1 MHNQPHQ
8 WDSADWTEKLQQ
20 VITGEQ
26 IRSVFQPIVSL
37 RDGSLLG
44 YEALSRGPAGS
55 ELENPETLFAIAGQ
69 CGSLWELERLCRTKA
84 LHAMKESGCII
95 RLFLNVNPMV
105 LEDPKFQK
113 GFTKEYLREYGLDP
127 ENIIFEITE
136 KNAILNNGEFKKII
150 QYYKAQ
156 HYRIAIDDAGAG
168 YAGLNMI
175 SDVQPHYLKLDM
187 NLIRGV
193 DKDTVKQALIKSM
206 QEYSRITGTHLIAEG
221 IETPDEL
228 RTLIHM
234 GVEFG
239 QGYLIGRP
247 NPKINPI
254 DPGVVDT
261 IYDINAKR
269 NHMQGFHFCDVYIGN
284 LCVEAL
290 VIDAQTMISDA
301 YEIMCRAERIPG
313 FCVTRQGVVLGVVTR
328 NALNAA
334 VAGVYGYSLYSRR
347 YICEIMDTDFLSMD
361 YKTPVNVAGKLAMA
375 RSDSKVYD
383 FITVTA
389 EGRYYG
395 IVTIRDLLDKMI
407 EIEVTTATQLNPL
420 TMLPGNVLIE
430 RALFDTLQSPQP
442 RCVLYFDIDNF
453 KAYNDVYG
461 FEKGDCMIAHLA
473 RMIRTSVGDKDFV
486 GHLGGD
492 DFVAIVA
499 RESAEGI
506 CQTIMAN
513 FDRSVPTFFSE
524 QDLQSGFIM
533 ARNRRG
539 IEEQYPLMSLSI
551 AGISAWEGRFANV
564 FELSAESSHIK
575 KECKM
580 VPGSACI
587 IR

>member
-1 MHNQPHQ
+1 MQNQTQQ
-8 WDSADWTEKLQQ
+8 WGSAEWTEKLQR
-20 VITGEQ
+20 VIAGEQ
-26 IRSVFQPIVSL
+26 IRPVFQPIVSL

-44 YEALSRGPAGS
+44 YEALSRGPKGT
-55 ELENPETLFAIAGQ
+55 ELESPEMLFAIAGQ

-84 LHAMKESGCII
+84 LGAMRECGARV

-113 GFTKEYLREYGLDP
+113 GFTKEYLREYGMDP

-150 QYYKAQ
+150 RYYKAQ

-187 NLIRGV
+187 NLIRDV

-221 IETPDEL
+221 IETLEEL
-228 RTLIHM
+228 QTLIHI
-234 GVEFG
+234 GVQFG
-239 QGYLIGRP
+239 QGYFIGRP
-247 NPKINPI
+247 NPVIGPI
-254 DPGVVDT
+254 DAGVVET
-261 IYDINAKR
+261 LYDINAKR
-269 NHMQGFHFCDVYIGN
+269 NHMQGYHFCDVYIGN
-284 LCVEAL
+284 LCVEAKE
-290 VIDAQTMISDA
+290 IDTNTMISDA
-301 YEIMCRAERIPG
+301 YETISRAERLPG
-313 FCVTRQGVVLGVVTR
+313 FCVTKGGVVLGVVTR
-328 NALNAA
+328 NQLNAS

-347 YICEIMDTDFLSMD
+347 SICEIMDTDFLAMD
-361 YKTPVNVAGKLAMA
+361 YKTPVNAAGKLAMS
-375 RSDSKVYD
+375 RPDNKVYD

-389 EGRYYG
+389 EGKYYG

-430 RALFDTLQSPQP
+430 RALLEALQSSQA

-461 FEKGDCMIAHLA
+461 FEKGDRVIAHLA
-473 RMIRTSVGDKDFV
+473 RMIRCSVGEKDFV

-499 RESAEGI
+499 KDHAETVCKAVI
-506 CQTIMAN
+506 AS
-513 FDRSVPTFFSE
+513 FDHSVPAFFSE
-524 QDLQSGFIM
+524 HDLKTGYIL

-539 IEEQYPLMSLSI
+539 LEEEYPLVSLSI
-551 AGISAWEGRFANV
+551 AGISTWEGRFANV

-580 VPGSACI
+580 IPGGAYM

>member
-1 MHNQPHQ
+1 MHNHTHQ
-8 WDSADWTEKLQQ
+8 WDSAAIEKLRQ
-20 VITGEQ
+20 VITDEQ
-26 IRSVFQPIVSL
+26 IRPVFQPIISL
-37 RDGSLLG
+37 RDGTLLG
-44 YEALSRGPAGS
+44 YEALSRGPKDS

-84 LHAMKESGCII
+84 LGAMKEFGAVF

-113 GFTKEYLREYGLDP
+113 GFTKEYLLEYGIDP

-150 QYYKAQ
+150 QYYKMQ
-156 HYRIAIDDAGAG
+156 HYKIAIDDAGAG

-187 NLIRGV
+187 NLIRDA

-221 IETPDEL
+221 IETREEL
-228 RTLIHM
+228 QTLIHI
-234 GVEFG
+234 GVQFG
-239 QGYLIGRP
+239 QGFFIGRP
-247 NPKINPI
+247 NPQIGPI
-254 DPGVVDT
+254 DPGVMDA

-269 NHMQGFHFCDVYIGN
+269 NHMQGYHISDVYIGN

-290 VIDAQTMISDA
+290 VIDAGTMISDA
-301 YEIMCRAERIPG
+301 YETMCKAQRLPG
-313 FCVTRQGVVLGVVTR
+313 FCVTRDGVVLGVVTR
-328 NALNAA
+328 NQLNAA

-347 YICEIMDTDFLSMD
+347 SISEIMDTDFVSMD
-361 YKTPVNVAGKLAMA
+361 YKTPVNVAGKLAMT
-375 RSDSKVYD
+375 RPDNKVYD

-389 EGRYYG
+389 EGKYYG
-395 IVTIRDLLDKMI
+395 IVTIRDLLEKMI

-430 RALFDTLQSPQP
+430 RALLEALQSSQP

-461 FEKGDCMIAHLA
+461 FEKGDRVIAHLA
-473 RMIRTSVGDKDFV
+473 RTIRTLVGEKDFV

-499 RESAEGI
+499 KEAAEGI
-506 CQTIMAN
+506 CQTIIGN
-513 FDRSVPTFFSE
+513 FDHSVPSFFSE
-524 QDLQSGFIM
+524 HDLNSGYIM

-539 IEEQYPLMSLSI
+539 MEELFPLVSLSI
-551 AGISAWEGRFANV
+551 AGISMWEGRFANV

-580 VPGSACI
+580 IPGSAYMI
-587 IR
+587 Q